1 MKDRFIFDLLHL
13 KKILHICVIFLCNIA
28 WNSLRDLFDV
38 FTKHKNRNTS
48 YIFHPIAMLNSNQI
62 NLTSIEDK
70 TICTF
75 TKKVYQKDHL
85 AHWFFFHCKNNNLIM
100 FEKKLWYHYPKWKL
114 RSFKIFKMIWVTT
127 RTFLL
132 NKIAR
137 YLTSFASFYAK
148 TARNDDDSPTFKSRT
163 ANWTFLSWIYPY
175 TNHTSFHLVRSIL
188 LIQVYFRRYRSF
200 SYRAIFWKGC
210 HNNCTI
216 LGLLYFNTENN
227 NNI

>member
-100 FEKKLWYHYPKWKL
+100 LKKNYDTIILSGSCDFLKFSKWYESL
-114 RSFKIFKMIWVTT
+114 LERSYWI
-127 RTFLL
+127 RLL
-132 NKIAR
+132 DI
-137 YLTSFASFYAK
+137 
-148 TARNDDDSPTFKSRT
+148 
-163 ANWTFLSWIYPY
+163 
-175 TNHTSFHLVRSIL
+175 
-188 LIQVYFRRYRSF
+188 
-200 SYRAIFWKGC
+200 
-210 HNNCTI
+210 
-216 LGLLYFNTENN
+216 
-227 NNI
+227 